1 MDPMFM
7 WLASVG
13 VGMAGG
19 IYHYVRNHPRKNRN
33 EEDEEENE
41 PVRRGGNGGDSFYA
55 KPRVTREAPAAK
67 DGPRELLEAVHY
79 GERALGSL
87 RMARSMM
94 DRVRGWGMTDLGGE
108 RVAGMLRQSSR
119 DSAERCIEQARA
131 DLKRFGK
138 ELRDV
143 PADLLET
150 DTGSMQIFCDRF
162 FDGFLSNLSAQ
173 DRVREARRDLDDAIT
188 RVRDT
193 VDGLRRKM

>member
-1 MDPMFM
+1 M
-7 WLASVG
+7 
-13 VGMAGG
+13 
-19 IYHYVRNHPRKNRN
+19 
-33 EEDEEENE
+33 
-41 PVRRGGNGGDSFYA
+41 
-55 KPRVTREAPAAK
+55 TREAPAAK

-94 DRVRGWGMTDLGGE
+94 DRVRGWGMTDLGGST
-108 RVAGMLRQSSR
+108 VAGMLRQSSR

-138 ELRDV
+138 ELREV

-150 DTGSMQIFCDRF
+150 DTGTMQIFCDRF
-162 FDGFLSNLSAQ
+162 FDGFLSDLSAQ